1 LDGEFL
7 CDACIRARAEY
18 MDGGPA
24 PVVPGDKGAVSW
36 ERREPRKRRD
46 EHHWLPI
53 LIGGELYFQR
63 SPPCHVNGSPPRSDT
78 GGHKTVSTTISEA
91 EAQRRALAIGFEHM
105 IRAEQAEAQA
115 AALAE
120 RLAALEAAVAVKDA
134 ALEPWAN
141 FGGWLDRHDARLGTL
156 TPDDAWVALAI
167 PQYEIETSRTL
178 TYGHARAARAALAG
192 GGGAAVSR
200 YIHERELA
208 RLLDENSRALTERIA
223 ALEAERD
230 VVRRAWEAAEA
241 RIAALVIERETLTRQ
256 VRSLT
261 SDLEAEC
268 LDPDRKL
275 HGIPGLVYTPDPDGC
290 DPRMMRIDDPQTG
303 AMGFG
308 KGLWDAAYDLY
319 DTMRDR
325 LTASQAHAARLAAAL
340 GPFADGWAQY
350 ERVHGA
356 QEARRGVVVSDGDT
370 VGEFT
375 RGQGRAA
382 AAVLAATP
390 ADSLARQQAERAVV
404 EAARA
409 LETHRQEAK
418 RQLEHA
424 ETLEFPS
431 GKPRWVV
438 NVERERALMLALS
451 KALAALDA
459 GEGRDG

>member
-1 LDGEFL
+1 MDEATVLYTVEPAEWKAILD
-7 CDACIRARAEY
+7 
-18 MDGGPA
+18 
-24 PVVPGDKGAVSW
+24 
-36 ERREPRKRRD
+36 
-46 EHHWLPI
+46 
-53 LIGGELYFQR
+53 
-63 SPPCHVNGSPPRSDT
+63 
-78 GGHKTVSTTISEA
+78 
-91 EAQRRALAIGFEHM
+91 
-105 IRAEQAEAQA
+105 
-115 AALAE
+115 
-120 RLAALEAAVAVKDA
+120 
-134 ALEPWAN
+134 
-141 FGGWLDRHDARLGTL
+141 
-156 TPDDAWVALAI
+156 
-167 PQYEIETSRTL
+167 
-178 TYGHARAARAALAG
+178 
-192 GGGAAVSR
+192 
-200 YIHERELA
+200 
-208 RLLDENSRALTERIA
+208 RIA